1 MPAASAHLATAPPSV
16 ARAAVATGLG
26 IAGTLV
32 AGAVASRA
40 AAVPSSEVVVLDL
53 AGAVHRSSGAVHAAV
68 ELVTEAGVLV
78 LVAALLWAAWR
89 ARGSSP
95 AVLGRLVA
103 GGAGAVITYATS
115 EVLKAVAA
123 QPRPC
128 QELVALAGDA
138 CPPAG
143 DWSLPSNHAVIA
155 VGLATALVL
164 AVPRWW
170 RWVVPVAAAVVVTRV
185 ALGVHYPH
193 DVLTGALLA
202 VVVVTAAV
210 VVLDGPARRAVAAAA
225 AHPRLGRVR

>member
-1 MPAASAHLATAPPSV
+1 MT
-16 ARAAVATGLG
+16 TGLG
-26 IAGTLV
+26 VILTLA

-40 AAVPSSEVVVLDL
+40 VAVPSSEVVVLDL
-53 AGAVHRSSGAVHAAV
+53 AGAVRRSSGAVHAAL
-68 ELVTEAGVLV
+68 ELVTEAGVVV
-78 LVAALLWAAWR
+78 LVAAVLWAAWR

-103 GGAGAVITYATS
+103 AGAGAVVAYAAS
-115 EVLKAVAA
+115 EVLKVVAA

-170 RWVVPVAAAVVVTRV
+170 RWVVPVAAAVVATRV

-210 VVLDGPARRAVAAAA
+210 LVLDRPARRAVVAAS
-225 AHPRLGRVR
+225 AHPQLGRVLRRAT